1 MSNASTPY
9 PTANYDNHVP
19 KNDDEISLYDIVTIL
34 IRRRWV
40 VVGTTVAIFIL
51 ACLYGL
57 LQEPLYRYSLLIEI
71 ESIPSEYTLR
81 LIESSESVVERL
93 NVVHI
98 PAVVREWEAEWQTGK
113 TAPKV
118 KATAARRGSIVTIS
132 GRGSADRESDYFYVL
147 NGASQRLRQ
156 DHDRL
161 LGTFEEELLSLMS
174 QKTMLSEHS
183 KRLTQE
189 MVEIEAWLASY
200 EDDLKSESM
209 KEDSESAALMR
220 MILSNE
226 IRARRER
233 LNLIKEQ
240 IYVTLP
246 TMQLE
251 LAAQIANKQRM
262 ITVQQPVVGSTEL
275 GEIDIV
281 KTTSPPKPQKSAHP
295 VSRRPLEYSVLGLI
309 LGFLAGIFMVFLVEF
324 VVNARKRWRESQ
336 K

>member
-1 MSNASTPY
+1 MPPKSSAS
-9 PTANYDNHVP
+9 P
-19 KNDDEISLYDIVTIL
+19 K
-34 IRRRWV
+34 
-40 VVGTTVAIFIL
+40 
-51 ACLYGL
+51 AC
-57 LQEPLYRYSLLIEI
+57 
-71 ESIPSEYTLR
+71 
-81 LIESSESVVERL
+81 IESSESVVERL
-93 NVVHI
+93 NVIHI
-98 PAVVREWEAEWQTGK
+98 PAVIREWEAEWQTGK
-113 TAPKV
+113 TAPNV

-132 GRGSADRESDYFYVL
+132 GRGSADREADYIYVL

-251 LAAQIANKQRM
+251 LAAQIAIKERM
-262 ITVQQPVVGSTEL
+262 MGVQQLVAGSNEL
-275 GEIDIV
+275 GEVDIV
-281 KTTSPPKPQKSAHP
+281 ATTSPPKPQKSAQP
-295 VSRRPLEYSVLGLI
+295 VSRGPLLYAVLGLA
-309 LGFLAGIFMVFLVEF
+309 LGLFTGIFMVFLVDF
-324 VVNARKRWRESQ
+324 MVNARKSWGENV
-336 K
+336 

>member
-1 MSNASTPY
+1 
-9 PTANYDNHVP
+9 
-19 KNDDEISLYDIVTIL
+19 
-34 IRRRWV
+34 
-40 VVGTTVAIFIL
+40 
-51 ACLYGL
+51 
-57 LQEPLYRYSLLIEI
+57 
-71 ESIPSEYTLR
+71 
-81 LIESSESVVERL
+81 
-93 NVVHI
+93 
-98 PAVVREWEAEWQTGK
+98 
-113 TAPKV
+113 
-118 KATAARRGSIVTIS
+118 
-132 GRGSADRESDYFYVL
+132 VL

-251 LAAQIANKQRM
+251 LAAQIAIKERM
-262 ITVQQPVVGSTEL
+262 MGVQQLVAGSNEL
-275 GEIDIV
+275 GEVDIV
-281 KTTSPPKPQKSAHP
+281 ATTSPPKPQKSAQP
-295 VSRRPLEYSVLGLI
+295 VSRGPLLYAVLGLA
-309 LGFLAGIFMVFLVEF
+309 LGLFTGIFMVFLVDF
-324 VVNARKRWRESQ
+324 MVNARKSWGENV
-336 K
+336 

>member
-1 MSNASTPY
+1 MSDAPTPY
-9 PTANYDNHVP
+9 PAANHDTHVQ

-34 IRRRWV
+34 IRRKWV

-57 LQEPLYRYSLLIEI
+57 LQEPLFKYSIVIEI
-71 ESIPSEYTLR
+71 ESIPVNNTLR

-93 NVVHI
+93 NVIHI
-98 PAVVREWEAEWQTGK
+98 PAVIREWEAEWQTGK
-113 TAPKV
+113 TAPNV

-132 GRGSADRESDYFYVL
+132 GRGSADREADYIYVL

-251 LAAQIANKQRM
+251 LAAQIAIKERM
-262 ITVQQPVVGSTEL
+262 MGVQQLVAGSNEL
-275 GEIDIV
+275 GEVDIV
-281 KTTSPPKPQKSAHP
+281 ATTSPPKPQKSAQP
-295 VSRRPLEYSVLGLI
+295 VSRGPLLYAVLGLA
-309 LGFLAGIFMVFLVEF
+309 LGLFTGIFMVFLVDF
-324 VVNARKRWRESQ
+324 MVNARKSWGENV
-336 K
+336 

>member
-9 PTANYDNHVP
+9 PTANHDNHVP

-57 LQEPLYRYSLLIEI
+57 LQEPLYRYSIVIEI
-71 ESIPSEYTLR
+71 ESIPDNNTLR
-81 LIESSESVVERL
+81 LIESSETVVERL
-93 NVVHI
+93 NVIHI
-98 PAVVREWEAEWQTGK
+98 PAVVREWEAGRQNKK

-132 GRGSADRESDYFYVL
+132 GRGSADREADYFYVL
-147 NGASQRLRQ
+147 NGASQRLKQ

-161 LGTFEEELLSLMS
+161 LGTFKEELLYLMS
-174 QKTMLSEHS
+174 QKTLLSEHT

-189 MVEIEAWLASY
+189 MVEIQALLASY

>member
-9 PTANYDNHVP
+9 PTANHDNHIP

-34 IRRRWV
+34 IRRKWV

-57 LQEPLYRYSLLIEI
+57 LQEPLYRYSIVLEI
-71 ESIPSEYTLR
+71 ESIPVNNTLR

-132 GRGSADRESDYFYVL
+132 GRGSADREADYFYVL

-189 MVEIEAWLASY
+189 MVEIQAWLASY
-200 EDDLKSESM
+200 ENDLKSDPEKEKGEST
-209 KEDSESAALMR
+209 ALMR
-220 MILSNE
+220 VILSNE
-226 IRARRER
+226 IRATRER
-233 LNLIKEQ
+233 LNIIKEQ

-251 LAAQIANKQRM
+251 LSAQIAIKERM
-262 ITVQQPVVGSTEL
+262 IGVQQLVAGSTEL
-275 GEIDIV
+275 GEVDIV
-281 KTTSPPKPQKSAHP
+281 ATTSPPIPQKSAQP
-295 VSRRPLEYSVLGLI
+295 VSRGPLLYAALGLI
-309 LGFLAGIFMVFLVEF
+309 LGLCTGIFIVFLMEF
-324 VVNARKRWRESQ
+324 VVNTRQRWRE
-336 K
+336 KV